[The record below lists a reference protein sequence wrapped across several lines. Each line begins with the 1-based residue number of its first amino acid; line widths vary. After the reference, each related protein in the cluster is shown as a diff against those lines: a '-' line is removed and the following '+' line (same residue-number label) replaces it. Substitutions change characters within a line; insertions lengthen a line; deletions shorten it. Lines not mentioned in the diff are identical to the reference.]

1 MRLVKKTITTETNTE
16 TNKSENI
23 EEIEKFRDGTSK
35 EITIKNIN
43 TPTLED
49 IAKLLIA
56 NLKEKGWEA
65 RL

>member
-43 TPTLED
+43 IPTLED

>member
-1 MRLVKKTITTETNTE
+1 MRLIKKTITTETNTK

-23 EEIEKFRDGTSK
+23 EEIEKFRDGTPK
-35 EITIKNIN
+35 EIIIQNIN

>member
-43 TPTLED
+43 IPTLED

-65 RL
+65 IP

>member
-1 MRLVKKTITTETNTE
+1 MRLIKKTITTETNTK

-23 EEIEKFRDGTSK
+23 EEIEKFRDGTPK
-35 EITIKNIN
+35 EIIIQNIKNI
-43 TPTLED
+43 TLED

>member
-1 MRLVKKTITTETNTE
+1 MRVVKKTITTETDTT
-16 TNKSENI
+16 TNISENI
-23 EEIEKFRDGTSK
+23 EEIEKFRDGTPK
-35 EITIKNIN
+35 EIIIQNIKNI
-43 TPTLED
+43 TLED